1 MEFNV
6 ETISSILGLILGG
19 GGIGWFFTW
28 KYTRRKE
35 KAEAESAEA
44 AAVKELQDI
53 YQQMM
58 ADVKADRDEQKAY
71 IRELKEDARRLR
83 DERNELSDRL
93 DKMEEEQRAMKMEI
107 ARNGRQI
114 EAMRPF
120 MCGDLACKKRQRV
133 TITDEGEVDDS
144 KTK

>member
-133 TITDEGEVDDS
+133 TITDDGEVNDS
-144 KTK
+144 KTD

>member
-1 MEFNV
+1 MEFSV

-120 MCGDLACKKRQRV
+120 MCGDMACKKRQRV
-133 TITDEGEVDDS
+133 TITDDGEVND
-144 KTK
+144 TNTN